1 MNSSS
6 DGERQRT
13 AVFAMVGEFWTI
25 GFVGETFSL
34 KTSKGLTYI
43 ERLLQH
49 PGDEFHALDL
59 VNGPGSYVPDEG
71 DAESS
76 ATDTNLSVGRLGDS
90 GEMLDAKAKQEYKHR
105 LVELKE
111 ELDEAKLRG
120 KVERAAEIESEID
133 FLAHEISRA
142 IGLGGRDRRA
152 GSAAERARL
161 NVTRAIKSAID
172 KIGEFSAELS
182 ELLDK
187 SIHTGSFCSFTDDRQ
202 NPVEWRFAL
211 EDAAPVIAPAET
223 APVLSAPQSAM
234 LQLEERTRF
243 VGRADELSVLRG
255 CLEQAAAGR
264 GSIVVISGPPGI
276 GKTRIAHELCKDAVK
291 LGFFALLGACYDRAD
306 TVPFSPFVEILEA
319 ASRLWSK
326 PADFRSVLGDSAPEL
341 ARLMPALRR
350 MFPDLPP
357 AASDLAPEQSRRML
371 FNAFVDFISRM
382 RAPLL
387 LLIDDLQWADEGSL
401 SLLNH
406 AALSAARLPL
416 LIVGTCR
423 DNEIE
428 HTGELGAVLQAC
440 VRLHVLE
447 QMNLGS
453 LPQSATAEMI
463 GALSGRQ
470 PPQPV
475 VDAIYTASEGNPFFI
490 EELFHHL
497 VERRKLFD
505 EAGEFRNDLNSG
517 DIDVPQSIRL
527 VIGRRLARLHE
538 DTHKVLDAAAVVGRS
553 FTFRL
558 MEAATGIDAD
568 RLLNAIEE
576 AESAGLISS
585 TVERPDALF
594 HFSHE
599 LIRQVVLR
607 ELSIPR
613 RQRLHL
619 RIADAIESI
628 HAGAAADRA
637 NDLAYHLWQAGAAAD
652 PVKTIEYLAIA
663 ARRARAQSAFETA
676 LTNLRYALE
685 RVPALEPGPARD
697 KQELDLYIEYLSVVG
712 LTNRWTTSEAG
723 AIYDRAR
730 ELCERSG
737 ETSRMCRLL
746 QGSAVFHLGR
756 AEFVRTEEY
765 GRRVLELS
773 ANSPEWEA
781 SANYILGFARFCL
794 GDLISARKHLEYV
807 IALRDKLPPGAR
819 GKHTKIFT
827 QCVHGMVLW
836 MLGYPD
842 QASAAA
848 DDAVSL
854 AQAIDDPYALAFA
867 YTHAHVVAM
876 YRRDYARALELADT
890 GLKIASDKRFEW
902 LQTSLSWSREACRVL
917 HGAES
922 RIDRVRS
929 AFESYFAS
937 EAKLYRPRNCTVFAE
952 CCGVLG
958 QPELGMPMLDEAVA
972 AIAENGHREAE
983 AEMWRIKGTL
993 LLSLANLRS
1002 ADDAQACRREAEACI
1017 RKAIQIAREQQ
1028 TKLWELR
1035 ATVSLAR
1042 IMDSSGRTPEAVL
1055 SLSTIYRWFNEGFD
1069 SPDLKEAKELLSELR
1084 TRG

>member
-1 MNSSS
+1 
-6 DGERQRT
+6 
-13 AVFAMVGEFWTI
+13 MVGEFWTI
-25 GFVGETFSL
+25 GFVGDTFSL
-34 KTSKGLTYI
+34 KTSKGLSYI
-43 ERLLQH
+43 QRLLQH

-59 VNGPGSYVPDEG
+59 VNGPGSYVPEEG
-71 DAESS
+71 DVESS
-76 ATDTNLSVGRLGDS
+76 STDMTLTVGRLGDS
-90 GEMLDAKAKQEYKHR
+90 GEMLDTKAKLEYKR
-105 LVELKE
+105 R
-111 ELDEAKLRG
+111 LDELRETLEEAQEHHR
-120 KVERAAEIESEID
+120 VEEAEQIRSEIEFI
-133 FLAHEISRA
+133 AHEISRA
-142 IGLGGRDRRA
+142 VGLGGRDRRA

-161 NVTRAIKSAID
+161 NVTRAIKSAIQ
-172 KIGEFSAELS
+172 KIGEFNAELS

-187 SIHTGSFCSFTDDRQ
+187 SIHTGSFCSFSDDRQ
-202 NPVEWRFAL
+202 NSIEWRFTI
-211 EDAAPVIAPAET
+211 EDAEPAPSSIDTAPAQ
-223 APVLSAPQSAM
+223 PVPQTS
-234 LQLEERTRF
+234 LPQFDDRTRF
-243 VGRADELSVLRG
+243 VGRAEELTVLRR
-255 CLEQAAAGR
+255 CLEQSATGR
-264 GSIVVISGPPGI
+264 GRIVVISGPPGI
-276 GKTRIAHELCKDAVK
+276 GKTRIGQELCRDAIK
-291 LGFFALLGACYDRAD
+291 AGFVALNGACYDRAD

-326 PADFRSVLGDSAPEL
+326 PEDLRDVLGDSAPEL

-350 MFPDLPP
+350 AFPDIPQTAP
-357 AASDLAPEQSRRML
+357 DLAPEQSRRML

-406 AALSAARLPL
+406 VALSVARLPI

-453 LPQSATAEMI
+453 LPPSATAEMI
-463 GALSGRQ
+463 GALSGRE

-475 VDAIYTASEGNPFFI
+475 VDAIYSASEGNPFFI

-505 EAGEFRNDLNSG
+505 EAGEFRNDLSSG

-527 VIGRRLARLHE
+527 VIGRRLARLHD
-538 DTHKVLDAAAVVGRS
+538 DTHRMLDAAAVVGRS
-553 FTFRL
+553 FTFNL

-568 RLLNAIEE
+568 PLLAAIEE

-594 HFSHE
+594 QFSHE

-607 ELSIPR
+607 ELSVPR

-619 RIADAIESI
+619 RIADAIEKTPGS
-628 HAGAAADRA
+628 AADRA
-637 NDLAYHLWQAGAAAD
+637 TDLAFHLWQAGAAAD
-652 PVKTIEYLAIA
+652 PAKTIECLTIA
-663 ARRARAQSAFETA
+663 AKRARAQSAFNTA

-685 RVPALEPGPARD
+685 RVPALAPGAARD
-697 KQELDLYIEYLSVVG
+697 KQELDLYIEYLSVVSV
-712 LTNRWTTSEAG
+712 TNRWTTSEAG
-723 AIYDRAR
+723 EIYVRAR

-756 AEFVRTEEY
+756 AEFLLTEEY

-773 ANSPEWEA
+773 GSGSEWEA

-794 GDLISARKHLEYV
+794 GDLISAREHLEQA
-807 IALRDKLPPGAR
+807 IALRDKFPAGAR
-819 GKHTKIFT
+819 GRNTKIFT
-827 QCVHGMVLW
+827 QCVHGIVLW

-842 QASAAA
+842 QAEAAA
-848 DDAVSL
+848 NDAVSL
-854 AQAIDDPYALAFA
+854 AQTIDDPYALGFA
-867 YTHAHVVAM
+867 ITHAHVVAM
-876 YRRDYARALELADT
+876 YQRDYAHALELADA

-922 RIDRVRS
+922 SIDRVRS

-958 QPELGMPMLDEAVA
+958 QPELGMPMLEEATA

-983 AEMWRIKGTL
+983 AEMWRVKGTL
-993 LLSLANLRS
+993 LLSLANQRTAEA
-1002 ADDAQACRREAEACI
+1002 ADACRREAEACI
-1017 RKAIQIAREQQ
+1017 RKAIEIARAQQ

-1042 IMDSSGRTPEAVL
+1042 IMDSSGRTLEAVE
-1055 SLSTIYRWFNEGFD
+1055 SLSAIYRWFNEGFS
-1069 SPDLKEAKELLSELR
+1069 SPDLKEAKALLSELR
-1084 TRG
+1084 ARG